1 MKVGITLLAF
11 GIIYVLAATLLPAKI
26 IPQFVSNLLSDLWII

>member
-1 MKVGITLLAF
+1 LIVGIALLAF
-11 GIIYVLAATLLPAKI
+11 GVTYVLAAILLSAKI